1 VSTTFTAASQR
12 DRRDHVRRAA
22 PPITHQGLLLVTTLV
37 AVMAVGLSYAG
48 RVRSSTPA
56 AGTRVVNLN
65 TVTDVKSLDAALAT
79 VFPDGADRRF
89 AATHLLTYL
98 ESLRTDDRQVPN
110 VGAIMGA
117 TVSSGAVTQ
126 SASPLYKDRLRRAVE
141 RADTQDRERPAT
153 IALFT
158 ADDLSAIK
166 PGLVVRTRQAFR
178 TMTLRWGALYLAAI
192 WLVVLAW
199 RIRAPGGDVVLL
211 GAVHVLT
218 AIGFAVVLSR
228 ADPLRDTA
236 LFVRYVQGVLVGC
249 TGLALVSLIDFRRTA
264 LAAFTY
270 VPLAGALLLS
280 VLLLLFGSGPGGS
293 NAKVNLGPIQPVE
306 GIRLLLGLFLAGYFA
321 RRWELLRQTRGR
333 TFRDITLP
341 SWLHLPRVDY
351 LLPVTVGVGVAL
363 LFFFLQKDLGPA
375 LFVSCVFL
383 ATYAIARDGFRL
395 AAIGLGVLVAGFY
408 AGYALNVSSTLSAR
422 VNMWHSAWDN
432 VARGGDQIAQAIW
445 ALSTGGV
452 FGAGLGLGDTRY
464 VPAGHTDLPLAAI
477 GEELGFVGLLCVGGA
492 FALIGWR
499 GFTTAM
505 RASSDYAFF
514 LATILTLFLIFPAL
528 LMAAGMLGVAPLTGV
543 VTPFVSYGGSA
554 MLANCVAIGILSAIG
569 ASDGAGRA
577 AETPL
582 ANPFYRGV
590 RALVGTIAVAAAALI
605 VVLLNVQVLRADRYA
620 VKPHLGMQADGVR
633 RYQYN
638 PRIMDVI
645 AQIPRGSVFDRSG
658 LPLATS
664 DRAVAERAEADYKKR
679 GIDVWPCTPSVES
692 GFSRMTSVESGFS
705 RIKSDERCYPLGA
718 SAFHLLGDV
727 SNRRNWGAGNSSY
740 VERDLQDRLRG
751 FDDHAAAVSVVSRD
765 GRPAP
770 TLLRDYTELLPLLR
784 HRRQPDHATFKAFRT
799 RTRDVTLTVD
809 APFQVRVARI
819 LGKYASRTPTGRA
832 AAVVIDPA
840 TGGILAS
847 VSYPLPS
854 GGWPSPVAKAP
865 ADKEGRPDDEGGG
878 ETDANFDRARYGL
891 YAPGST
897 FKLVTAAAALRLDP
911 GSWNSR
917 YMCTRQDDGR
927 VGARVQGYGV
937 IRDDLLDTH
946 PHGSIAMHDAIV
958 QSCNAYFAQL
968 AVRLGPR
975 PLLDTAALA
984 GISTARDDSAARLG
998 ATLPQAGYGQG
1009 DVVTTPLRMARVASA
1024 IANGGLLR
1032 DPLIATGAAAPGK
1045 TREPQRLLSPH
1056 GSRLLGDA
1064 LRDAVL
1070 SGTGRSIS
1078 GHPWRIAGKTGTA
1091 ENSNAPSHAWF
1102 IGFAPHGRAEKKIA
1116 FAVLFEHAGY
1126 GGSIAAP
1133 AAGEIVSAAAAS
1145 GLVQ

>member
-1 VSTTFTAASQR
+1 MSVTVTTASER
-12 DRRDHVRRAA
+12 DRRERVHHAA
-22 PPITHQGLLLVTTLV
+22 PPVTHQVLLLLTSVV
-37 AVMAVGLSYAG
+37 AVMAIGLSYGG
-48 RVRSSTPA
+48 RVRATPA
-56 AGTRVVNLN
+56 GADVVNLN
-65 TVTDVKSLDAALAT
+65 TVTEVRSLEAPLTAA
-79 VFPDGADRRF
+79 FPDGVDRRF
-89 AATHLLTYL
+89 AATHLLAYL
-98 ESLRTDDRQVPN
+98 ESIRQEGRQVPN

-117 TVSSGAVTQ
+117 TVSASVVTQ
-126 SASPLYKDRLRRAVE
+126 SASPLFKERLRRAVE
-141 RADTQDRERPAT
+141 RADAQERERPSE

-158 ADDLSAIK
+158 ADDLSAVK
-166 PGLVVRTRQAFR
+166 PGFIVRTRQAFR
-178 TMTLRWGALYLAAI
+178 SLALRWGALYLGGV

-199 RIRAPGGDVVLL
+199 RLRAPDGDYALL
-211 GAVHVLT
+211 GAVHLLT
-218 AIGFAVVLSR
+218 ALGFAVVMSR

-236 LFVRYVQGVLVGC
+236 LFVRYAQGVLAGC
-249 TGLALVSLIDFRRTA
+249 AGLAIVSMIDFRRTV

-293 NAKVNLGPIQPVE
+293 SAKVNLGPIQPVE

-333 TFRDITLP
+333 TFREIQLP
-341 SWLHLPRVDY
+341 SWLHLPRIDY

-383 ATYAIARDGFRL
+383 ATYAIARNGIRL
-395 AAIGLGVLVAGFY
+395 AAIGFGVLVAGFY
-408 AGYALNVSSTLSAR
+408 AGYALNISSTLSAR

-432 VARGGDQIAQAIW
+432 AARGGDQIAQAIW
-445 ALSTGGV
+445 ALSTGGP

-477 GEELGFVGLLCVGGA
+477 GEELGFVGLLCVGAA

-499 GFTTAM
+499 GFKTAL
-505 RASSDYAFF
+505 RASSDYTFF
-514 LATILTLFLIFPAL
+514 LATILTLFLVFPVL
-528 LMAAGMLGVAPLTGV
+528 LMAAGMLGMAPLTGV

-569 ASDGAGRA
+569 GQAGAIRTVTLPSAS
-577 AETPL
+577 
-582 ANPFYRGV
+582 PFHRGI
-590 RALVGTIAVAAAALI
+590 RSLVATIAVAAVALAG
-605 VVLLNVQVLRADRYA
+605 VLLNVQVLRADSYA
-620 VKPHLGMQADGVR
+620 VRPHLGLQADGVR

-645 AQIPRGSVFDRSG
+645 SQIPRGSVYDRSG

-664 DRAVAERAEADYKKR
+664 DRSVAERAERDYRKR
-679 GIDVWPCTPSVES
+679 GIDVWPCASSVAS
-692 GFSRMTSVESGFS
+692 GFSRTA
-705 RIKSDERCYPLGA
+705 SDDRCYPLGP

-727 SNRRNWGAGNSSY
+727 VTRRNWGAGNSSY

-751 FDDHAAAVSVVSRD
+751 FDDHAAAVTVA
-765 GRPAP
+765 GREGGSAP
-770 TLLRDYTELLPLLR
+770 TMLRDYRELVPLLR
-784 HRRQPDHATFKAFRT
+784 HRRQPNHSAFRAFRT

-809 APFQVRVARI
+809 APFQARVARI
-819 LGKYASRTPTGRA
+819 IGKYASRTPAGRA

-840 TGGILAS
+840 TGGVLAS
-847 VSYPLPS
+847 VSYPMP
-854 GGWPSPVAKAP
+854 AP
-865 ADKEGRPDDEGGG
+865 DGDDDG
-878 ETDANFDRARYGL
+878 EADANFDRARYGL

-911 GSWNSR
+911 GSWNR
-917 YMCTRQDDGR
+917 HYMCTRQDDGR

-937 IRDDLLDTH
+937 IRDDRLDTH

-975 PLLDTAALA
+975 ALLDTAALA
-984 GISTARDDSAARLG
+984 GISVARGDSTARLS
-998 ATLPQAGYGQG
+998 ATLPQAAYGQG
-1009 DVVTTPLRMARVASA
+1009 DVVTTPLRMARIASA

-1032 DPLIATGAAAPGK
+1032 EPLIATGASASGRP
-1045 TREPQRLLSPH
+1045 REPQRLLSPQ
-1056 GSRLLGDA
+1056 GSKLLGDA
-1064 LRDAVL
+1064 LRDAVVG
-1070 SGTGRSIS
+1070 GTGRSIG

-1102 IGFAPHGRAEKKIA
+1102 IGFAPHGRAEHRIA
-1116 FAVLFEHAGY
+1116 FAVIFEHAGY

-1145 GLVQ
+1145 GLVE

>member
-1 VSTTFTAASQR
+1 
-12 DRRDHVRRAA
+12 
-22 PPITHQGLLLVTTLV
+22 
-37 AVMAVGLSYAG
+37 MAIGLSYGG
-48 RVRSSTPA
+48 RVRASAA
-56 AGTRVVNLN
+56 AGTGVANLN
-65 TVTDVKSLDAALAT
+65 TVTEVRGLDAPLT
-79 VFPDGADRRF
+79 PVFPDGVDRRF
-89 AATHLLTYL
+89 AAAHLLAYL
-98 ESLRTDDRQVPN
+98 ESIREDGRQVPN

-117 TVSSGAVTQ
+117 TVSAEVVTQ
-126 SASPLYKDRLRRAVE
+126 SASALFRERLRRAVE
-141 RADTQDRERPAT
+141 RAHSQERERPSE

-166 PGLVVRTRQAFR
+166 PGFIVRTPQAFR
-178 TMTLRWGALYLAAI
+178 SLALRWGALYLGGF

-199 RIRAPGGDVVLL
+199 RLRAPHGDYALL
-211 GAVHVLT
+211 GAVHLLT
-218 AIGFAVVLSR
+218 ALGFAVVLSR

-236 LFVRYVQGVLVGC
+236 LFVRYAQGVLAGC
-249 TGLALVSLIDFRRTA
+249 AGLAIVSSIDFRRTA

-270 VPLAGALLLS
+270 VPLAGALMLS
-280 VLLLLFGSGPGGS
+280 VLLLLLGSGPGGS
-293 NAKVNLGPIQPVE
+293 GAKVNLGPIQPVE

-333 TFRDITLP
+333 TFRDIQLP
-341 SWLHLPRVDY
+341 SWLHLPRIDY

-383 ATYAIARDGFRL
+383 ATYAIARNGIRL
-395 AAIGLGVLVAGFY
+395 AALGFGVLIAGFY
-408 AGYALNVSSTLSAR
+408 AGYALNISSTLSAR

-445 ALSTGGV
+445 ALSTGGL

-477 GEELGFVGLLCVGGA
+477 GEELGFVGLLCVGAA

-499 GFTTAM
+499 GFKTAL

-514 LATILTLFLIFPAL
+514 LATILTLFLVFPVL

-569 ASDGAGRA
+569 GQADTIPTVALPSAS
-577 AETPL
+577 
-582 ANPFYRGV
+582 PFHRGI
-590 RALVGTIAVAAAALI
+590 RSLVATIAVAAVAL
-605 VVLLNVQVLRADRYA
+605 VGVLLNVQVLRADSYA
-620 VKPHLGMQADGVR
+620 VKPHLGLQADGVR

-638 PRIMDVI
+638 PRILDVI
-645 AQIPRGSVFDRSG
+645 SQIPRGSVYDRNG

-664 DRAVAERAEADYKKR
+664 DRAVAERAEADYKTR
-679 GIDVWPCTPSVES
+679 GIDIWPCAPRVAS
-692 GFSRMTSVESGFS
+692 GLS
-705 RIKSDERCYPLGA
+705 RIPSDERCYPLGP

-751 FDDHAAAVSVVSRD
+751 FDDRAAAVSVAGSD
-765 GRPAP
+765 GRSAP
-770 TLLRDYTELLPLLR
+770 TMLRDYQELVPLLR
-784 HRRQPDHATFKAFRT
+784 HRRQPHHASFEAFRT
-799 RTRDVTLTVD
+799 RTRDVTLTID
-809 APFQVRVARI
+809 APFQARVARI
-819 LGKYASRTPTGRA
+819 IGKYAARTPAGRA

-840 TGGILAS
+840 TGGVLAS
-847 VSYPLPS
+847 VSYPMP
-854 GGWPSPVAKAP
+854 AP
-865 ADKEGRPDDEGGG
+865 DGEDDG
-878 ETDANFDRARYGL
+878 ETDATFDRARYGL

-911 GSWNSR
+911 GSWNR
-917 YMCTRQDDGR
+917 HYMCTRQDDGR

-937 IRDDLLDTH
+937 IRDDRLDTH

-975 PLLDTAALA
+975 ALLDTAALA
-984 GISTARDDSAARLG
+984 GISVARGDSTARLS
-998 ATLPQAGYGQG
+998 ATLPQAAYGQG

-1032 DPLIATGAAAPGK
+1032 EPLIATGASASDR
-1045 TREPQRLLSPH
+1045 TREPQRLLSPQ
-1056 GSRLLGDA
+1056 GSKLLGDA
-1064 LRDAVL
+1064 LRDAVVG
-1070 SGTGRSIS
+1070 GTGRSIG

-1102 IGFAPHGRAEKKIA
+1102 IGFAPHGRAERRIA

-1145 GLVQ
+1145 ALIK

>member
-1 VSTTFTAASQR
+1 MSVTYTSASDRDHR
-12 DRRDHVRRAA
+12 DRVERSG
-22 PPITHQGLLLVTTLV
+22 PPVSHQALLLLTTIV
-37 AVMAVGLSYAG
+37 AAMAIGLSYAG
-48 RVRSSTPA
+48 RVRSSAP
-56 AGTRVVNLN
+56 AGTDVVNLN
-65 TVTDVKSLDAALAT
+65 TVADVRGLNTALAPAI
-79 VFPDGADRRF
+79 PDGADRRV
-89 AATHLLTYL
+89 AATHLLAHL
-98 ESLRTDDRQVPN
+98 ESIRADGDQVPN

-117 TVSSGAVTQ
+117 TVSAAAVTQ
-126 SASPLYKDRLRRAVE
+126 SASPLYKERLRRAVE
-141 RADTQDRERPAT
+141 RAEAQDREPPLT
-153 IALFT
+153 ISLFT
-158 ADDLSAIK
+158 ADDLTAIK
-166 PGLVVRTRQAFR
+166 PGFVVRTRQAFR
-178 TMTLRWGALYLAAI
+178 TLTLRWATLYLAAI

-199 RIRAPGGDVVLL
+199 RLRAQGDFALL
-211 GAVHVLT
+211 GAVHLLT
-218 AIGFAVVLSR
+218 AVGFAVVLSR

-236 LFVRYVQGVLVGC
+236 LFVRYAQGVLVGC
-249 TGLALVSLIDFRRTA
+249 AGLALVSLLDFRRTA

-270 VPLAGALLLS
+270 VPLGGALLLS

-293 NAKVNLGPIQPVE
+293 NAKVNLGPLQPVE

-333 TFRDITLP
+333 RFREIKLP

-363 LFFFLQKDLGPA
+363 MFFFLQKDLGPA

-383 ATYAIARDGFRL
+383 ATYAIARNGFRL
-395 AAIGLGVLVAGFY
+395 AALGLGVLVAGFY
-408 AGYALNVSSTLSAR
+408 AGYALNISSTLSAR

-477 GEELGFVGLLCVGGA
+477 GEELGFVGLVCVGAA

-499 GFTTAM
+499 GFKTAL
-505 RASSDYAFF
+505 RASGDYAFF
-514 LATILTLFLIFPAL
+514 LATILTLFLIFPVL
-528 LMAAGMLGVAPLTGV
+528 LMAAGMLGIAPLTGV

-554 MLANCVAIGILSAIG
+554 MLANFVAIGILAAIG
-569 ASDGAGRA
+569 GRGATRPA
-577 AETPL
+577 TTTLPE
-582 ANPFYRGV
+582 NPFYRGIRSLV
-590 RALVGTIAVAAAALI
+590 ATTVVAAVALVGAL
-605 VVLLNVQVLRADRYA
+605 VNVQVLRADSYA
-620 VKPHLGMQADGVR
+620 VKPHLGLQADGVR

-638 PRIMDVI
+638 PRIADVLG
-645 AQIPRGSVFDRSG
+645 QIPRGSVYDRSG

-664 DRAVAERAEADYKKR
+664 ERAVAERADADYKKR
-679 GIDVWPCTPSVES
+679 GIDVQPCALAAAS
-692 GFSRMTSVESGFS
+692 GSSRV
-705 RIKSDERCYPLGA
+705 KSEERCYPLGPA
-718 SAFHLLGDV
+718 AFHLLGDI

-751 FDDHAAAVSVVSRD
+751 FDDHAAAVSVV
-765 GRPAP
+765 GREGRSAP
-770 TLLRDYTELLPLLR
+770 TMLRDYRELVPLLR
-784 HRRQPDHATFKAFRT
+784 HRRQPNHSTFEAFRA
-799 RTRDVTLTVD
+799 RTRDVTLTID
-809 APFQVRVARI
+809 APLQARVARI
-819 LGKYASRTPTGRA
+819 LAKYASRTPTGRA

-840 TGGILAS
+840 TGGVLAS
-847 VSYPLPS
+847 VSYPLPHP
-854 GGWPSPVAKAP
+854 GRPPS
-865 ADKEGRPDDEGGG
+865 RPDDEGD
-878 ETDANFDRARYGL
+878 EEADAAFDRARYGL

-897 FKLVTAAAALRLDP
+897 FKLLTAAAALRLDQ

-917 YMCTRQDDGR
+917 FMCTRLDDGR

-937 IRDDLLDTH
+937 IRDDLLDKH

-958 QSCNAYFAQL
+958 HSCNAYFAQL
-968 AVRLGPR
+968 AVRLGSR
-975 PLLDTAALA
+975 SLIDTAALA
-984 GISTARDDSAARLG
+984 GISVARDESTARVN

-1009 DVVTTPLRMARVASA
+1009 DVVTTPLRMARLASA
-1024 IANGGLLR
+1024 ITNGGLLR
-1032 DPLIATGAAAPGK
+1032 EPLISSGASAGK
-1045 TREPQRLLSPH
+1045 TRDPQRLLSPNA
-1056 GSRLLGDA
+1056 SKRLGDA

-1070 SGTGRSIS
+1070 TGTGRSIS
-1078 GHPWRIAGKTGTA
+1078 AHPWRIAGKTGTA

-1102 IGFAPHGRAEKKIA
+1102 IGFAPHGRAAKRIA

>member
-1 VSTTFTAASQR
+1 
-12 DRRDHVRRAA
+12 
-22 PPITHQGLLLVTTLV
+22 
-37 AVMAVGLSYAG
+37 MAIGLSYAG
-48 RVRSSTPA
+48 RVRASAPA
-56 AGTRVVNLN
+56 AGSRVANLN
-65 TVTDVKSLDAALAT
+65 TVTEVRVLEAALASA
-79 VFPDGADRRF
+79 FSDGVDRRF
-89 AATHLLTYL
+89 AAAHLLTYL
-98 ESLRTDDRQVPN
+98 ESLRKDGDQVPN

-117 TVSSGAVTQ
+117 TVSAGLVTE
-126 SASPLYKDRLRRAVE
+126 SASQLYRDRLQRAIE
-141 RADTQDRERPAT
+141 RADAQERERPT
-153 IALFT
+153 EMALFT
-158 ADDLSAIK
+158 ADDLSTIK
-166 PGLVVRTRQAFR
+166 PGFVVRTRQAFR
-178 TMTLRWGALYLAAI
+178 ALTLRWGALYLAGI
-192 WLVVLAW
+192 WLVVLLW
-199 RIRAPGGDVVLL
+199 RLRRPHGDFALL
-211 GAVHVLT
+211 GAVHLLT
-218 AIGFAVVLSR
+218 AIGFAVVVSR

-236 LFVRYVQGVLVGC
+236 LFVRYVQGVLAGC
-249 TGLALVSLIDFRRTA
+249 GGLVVVSLIDFRRTA

-293 NAKVNLGPIQPVE
+293 SAKVNLGPVQPVE

-333 TFRDITLP
+333 TFRAIQLP

-363 LFFFLQKDLGPA
+363 MFFFLQRDLGPA

-383 ATYAIARDGFRL
+383 ATYAIARNGFRL
-395 AAIGLGVLVAGFY
+395 AAAGLGVLVAGFY
-408 AGYALNVSSTLSAR
+408 AGYALNISSTLSAR

-452 FGAGLGLGDTRY
+452 IGAGLGLGDTRY

-477 GEELGFVGLLCVGGA
+477 GEELGFVGLLCVGAA

-499 GFTTAM
+499 GFKTAL

-554 MLANCVAIGILSAIG
+554 MLANFAAIGILSAIG
-569 ASDGAGRA
+569 GPAGASRA
-577 AETPL
+577 DAPL
-582 ANPFYRGV
+582 PGNPFHRGI
-590 RALVGTIAVAAAALI
+590 RSLVATIAVAAVAL
-605 VVLLNVQVLRADRYA
+605 VGVLLNVQVLRADSYA
-620 VKPHLGMQADGVR
+620 VRPHLGLQADGVR

-645 AQIPRGSVFDRSG
+645 AQIPRGSVYDRNG

-664 DRAVAERAEADYKKR
+664 DRAIAERAAAEYKKH
-679 GIDVWPCTPSVES
+679 GIDVWPCAP
-692 GFSRMTSVESGFS
+692 G
-705 RIKSDERCYPLGA
+705 DERCYPLGP

-751 FDDHAAAVSVVSRD
+751 FDDHAAAVSVVGRD
-765 GRPAP
+765 GRSAP
-770 TLLRDYTELLPLLR
+770 TMLRNYRELVPLLR
-784 HRRQPDHATFKAFRT
+784 HRRQPSHAAFKTFST
-799 RTRDVTLTVD
+799 RSRDVALTLD
-809 APFQVRVARI
+809 APFQARVARI
-819 LGKYASRTPTGRA
+819 LGKYASRTPSGRA

-840 TGGILAS
+840 TGGVLAS
-847 VSYPLPS
+847 VSYPLPL
-854 GGWPSPVAKAP
+854 A
-865 ADKEGRPDDEGGG
+865 GRPDG
-878 ETDANFDRARYGL
+878 EDDAAGAHFDRARYGL

-927 VGARVQGYGV
+927 VGARLHGYGV

-984 GISTARDDSAARLG
+984 GISVARDDSAGRLS

-1024 IANGGLLR
+1024 IASGGLLR
-1032 DPLIATGAAAPGK
+1032 EPLIASGASDSSRS
-1045 TREPQRLLSPH
+1045 REPQRLLSPH
-1056 GSRLLGDA
+1056 GSKRLGDA
-1064 LRDAVL
+1064 LRHAVL
-1070 SGTGRSIS
+1070 GGTGRSI
-1078 GHPWRIAGKTGTA
+1078 GANPWRIAGKTGTA

-1102 IGFAPHGRAEKKIA
+1102 VGFAPHGRAERTIA

-1145 GLVQ
+1145 GLIQ